1 MSKFN
6 DYARRFDE
14 EVKSYR
20 GRYQKA
26 SERLQKA
33 QKALQE
39 AEEQNRLPHRNETT
53 LQVIRRERELVDV
66 RAKAE
71 EARIEFDQVRAD
83 RYSVLKKADLI
94 RAELADE
101 VSRAYNADPADI
113 DHATMTLLESGI
125 LTALEI
131 EKLSNDAISSEN
143 WTMSRIIGAHAKQN
157 LENNEKRFGANHPD
171 NVILRNVIHRSMT
184 NDGRKILSDFDALK
198 NVAKYALGDPSGF
211 SHRDEN
217 PQLMER
223 WEEIAG
229 QVIEE
234 F

>member
-1 MSKFN
+1 MDNPVVFSYVKDKFLN
-6 DYARRFDE
+6 HQWSPEQIDGRLKLEKSDIQISYSTIYRGIYARRFDE

-125 LTALEI
+125 LLCGI
-131 EKLSNDAISSEN
+131 PCLC
-143 WTMSRIIGAHAKQN
+143 W
-157 LENNEKRFGANHPD
+157 
-171 NVILRNVIHRSMT
+171 
-184 NDGRKILSDFDALK
+184 
-198 NVAKYALGDPSGF
+198 
-211 SHRDEN
+211 
-217 PQLMER
+217 
-223 WEEIAG
+223 
-229 QVIEE
+229 
-234 F
+234 